1 MLPDLTEKVVNLTDL
16 SATELAEGI
25 QKGAFSSAEV
35 VEAHIRR
42 IEAINSNIN
51 AVVIPLFDQ
60 ARREAKIADEAL
72 RRGEPIGPLHGVP
85 ITIKEQ
91 YRVAGT
97 QTTLGATNKIGNVY
111 HDEGPLVTK
120 LREAGAII
128 LGKTNI
134 IQTLAGMES
143 DNRVYGRTQ
152 NPHNL
157 DRSSGGSS
165 GGEASVITAGGSP
178 LGLAGD

>member
-1 MLPDLTEKVVNLTDL
+1 MLLEQREKAVSLTAL
-16 SATELAEGI
+16 SATQLAAGIREGR
-25 QKGAFSSAEV
+25 FSAVEV

-42 IEAINSNIN
+42 IETVDGDLN
-51 AVVIPLFDQ
+51 AVVIPLFDE
-60 ARREAKIADEAL
+60 ARREASLADDAL
-72 RRGEPIGPLHGVP
+72 ERGDPLGPLHGVP

-91 YRVAGT
+91 YRIAGT

-134 IQTLAGMES
+134 VQTLA
-143 DNRVYGRTQ
+143 
-152 NPHNL
+152 
-157 DRSSGGSS
+157 
-165 GGEASVITAGGSP
+165 
-178 LGLAGD
+178 